1 MLSSF
6 AIIDPPK
13 DYLSVK
19 GPLNFN
25 NTEFE
30 LAWSSN
36 PNEVLYIQEYLPIGE
51 SLEMFNQMLTIQ
63 LFRNNITVSEAVDGL
78 VKQLEERKKTDSTCR
93 YKLIE
98 SPDKKEFIIDFIMGE
113 SENDTMTLVEFNIFH
128 YREVD
133 LEKKTKGVAT
143 YAYAQRS
150 YGADITEFLNSL
162 KDKRVVLLNEMIGAN
177 KPQIKLIKQ

>member
-1 MLSSF
+1 
-6 AIIDPPK
+6 
-13 DYLSVK
+13 
-19 GPLNFN
+19 
-25 NTEFE
+25 
-30 LAWSSN
+30 
-36 PNEVLYIQEYLPIGE
+36 
-51 SLEMFNQMLTIQ
+51 
-63 LFRNNITVSEAVDGL
+63 
-78 VKQLEERKKTDSTCR
+78 
-93 YKLIE
+93 
-98 SPDKKEFIIDFIMGE
+98 MGE